1 MISAA
6 KADGDEPTPPTTG
19 GATPAWVLVGVRYVI
34 PAVTFV
40 GGVVVMALGGSS
52 NLEGGAGIIS
62 AGVAVLFLNWLYRLG
77 VEGDHERETE
87 EAARRYFDRYGRW
100 PDDGSRPPSA
110 PAAGSEPAAARVS
123 GPAAHPPVRISRP
136 SYPQR
141 PRR

>member
-1 MISAA
+1 MAPPDPSVQTS
-6 KADGDEPTPPTTG
+6 PPPTSG
-19 GATPAWVLVGVRYVI
+19 SPAWVLVGVRYVI

-87 EAARRYFDRYGRW
+87 EAARQYFDRHGRW

-110 PAAGSEPAAARVS
+110 PAAGSEPAAARAS